1 MASFAELNIF
11 NQIIKLPELKVRD
24 YQFIEGFG
32 VVLTVENIDKKARC
46 PRCGKKS
53 AQLDWQASPDRLH
66 QNHEYLVRDL
76 PQSEHQV
83 YVKVNRRQ
91 LKCDRCKK
99 PFSEEFN
106 FVEKTRTYTKRLAEK
121 IVREVIESDIKN
133 VAQRNGLSE
142 KEVETILKEQFSDL
156 KAQKPLGLKRLGI
169 DEIAWV
175 KGHKNY
181 CAVLVDL
188 DTKKPVDIL
197 EKRTQECL
205 RECFLSWGTEVIDG
219 IEEVSIDLWS
229 GYKNL
234 VKELMPNAEV
244 VADRFHVM
252 KLVNDELDTERKS
265 LKRKLK
271 EIKKKA
277 QREKLTLVITNS
289 KYSLLKNEK
298 DLNEEQKEKLKQV
311 QKVFPELGDMHRLK
325 EELRKIFEARDS
337 EVIGLL
343 NLADWLRDAT
353 SKFPNSCRTIIRWL
367 DEIIPYFK
375 NRTTQGIVE
384 GINNKLKLIKRK
396 GFGFKNFHNFRSR
409 SLLSFHFSS

>member
-1 MASFAELNIF
+1 MASFPELNIF
-11 NQIIKLPELKVRD
+11 NQIIKLPELKVKD

-32 VVLTVENIDKKARC
+32 VVLTVENIDQKARC
-46 PRCGKKS
+46 PRCEKKS
-53 AQLDWQASPDRLH
+53 DRLH

-76 PQSEHQV
+76 PQAEHQV
-83 YVKVNRRQ
+83 YLKVNRRQ
-91 LKCDRCKK
+91 LKCAHCKK
-99 PFSEEFN
+99 PFSEKFD
-106 FVEKTRTYTKRLAEK
+106 FVEKRRTYTKRLAEK
-121 IVREVIESDIKN
+121 IIRKVIESDVKN
-133 VAQRNGLSE
+133 VAERNGLSE
-142 KEVETILKEQFSDL
+142 QEVETILKEKFADL
-156 KAQKPLGLKRLGI
+156 KTQKPLGLKKLGI

-181 CAVLVDL
+181 CAVLVNL
-188 DTKKPVDIL
+188 ETRKPVDIL

-205 RECFLSWGTEVIDG
+205 RKCFLSWGTEVIDG

-244 VADRFHVM
+244 VADRFHIM
-252 KLVNDELDTERKS
+252 KLVNDEVDSQRKA
-265 LKRKLK
+265 LKRNLK
-271 EIKKKA
+271 KIKKKA
-277 QREKLTLVITNS
+277 ERERLTRVITNS

-311 QKVFPELGDMHRLK
+311 REVFPELGDMHRLK
-325 EELRKIFEARDS
+325 EELRTTFETRAS

-343 NLADWLRDAT
+343 NLADWLRDAA
-353 SKFPNSCRTIIRWL
+353 SKLPKSCGTIIRWL
-367 DEIIPYFK
+367 GEIIPYFK

-396 GFGFKNFHNFRSR
+396 GFGFKNFDNFRSR
-409 SLLSFHFSS
+409 SLLSFHFNS

>member
-11 NQIIKLPELKVRD
+11 NKIIKFPELKVKD

-32 VVLTVENIDKKARC
+32 VVLTVEKVEKKSCC

-53 AQLDWQASPDRLH
+53 ERLH
-66 QNHEYLVRDL
+66 QNHQYLVRDL
-76 PQSEHQV
+76 SQAEHHV
-83 YVKVNRRQ
+83 YLKVNRRQ
-91 LKCDRCKK
+91 LKCAYCQK
-99 PFSEEFN
+99 PFSEEFD

-121 IVREVIESDIKN
+121 IIREVIESDVKN
-133 VAQRNGLSE
+133 VAERNGLSE
-142 KEVETILKEQFSDL
+142 KEVETILKEKFSDL
-156 KAQKPLGLKRLGI
+156 KTEKPLGLKKLGI
-169 DEIAWV
+169 DEIAWI

-188 DTKKPVDIL
+188 ETRKPVDIL

-205 RECFLSWGTEVIDG
+205 SKCFEAWGREVLDG

-234 VKELMPNAEV
+234 VKNLMPKAEII
-244 VADRFHVM
+244 ADRFHVM
-252 KLVNDELDTERKS
+252 KLVNDELDAERKA

-271 EIKKKA
+271 KVKKKVK
-277 QREKLTLVITNS
+277 RDKLILAITNS

-298 DLNEEQKEKLKQV
+298 DLNDEQKEKLKQV
-311 QKVFPELGDMHRLK
+311 KEVFPELGDMHRLK
-325 EELRKIFEARDS
+325 EEFIKTFEKRDS

-353 SKFPNSCRTIIRWL
+353 SKFPNSCGTIIRWL
-367 DEIIPYFK
+367 GEIIPYFK
-375 NRTTQGIVE
+375 NRTTQGILE

-396 GFGFKNFHNFRSR
+396 GFGFKNFDNFRSI
-409 SLLSFHFSS
+409 SLLSFHFNS

>member
-11 NQIIKLPELKVRD
+11 NQIIKLPELKVKD

-32 VVLTVENIDKKARC
+32 VVLTVENIEKKAHC
-46 PRCGKKS
+46 PRCGQKS
-53 AQLDWQASPDRLH
+53 DRLH

-76 PQSEHQV
+76 PQAEHQV
-83 YVKVNRRQ
+83 YLKVNRRQ
-91 LKCDRCKK
+91 LKCAHCKK
-99 PFSEEFN
+99 PFSEKFDL
-106 FVEKTRTYTKRLAEK
+106 VEKTRTYTKRLAEK
-121 IVREVIESDIKN
+121 VIREVIESDVKN
-133 VAQRNGLSE
+133 VAERNGLSE
-142 KEVETILKEQFSDL
+142 KEVETILKEKFADL
-156 KAQKPLGLKRLGI
+156 KTQKPLGLKKLGI

-188 DTKKPVDIL
+188 ETRKPVDIL

-205 RECFLSWGTEVIDG
+205 RKCFSSWGKEVIDG
-219 IEEVSIDLWS
+219 IEEVSMDLWS

-252 KLVNDELDTERKS
+252 KLVNEELDTERKAVKRN
-265 LKRKLK
+265 LKKVK
-271 EIKKKA
+271 NKA
-277 QREKLTLVITNS
+277 KRDRLSLVITNS

-298 DLNEEQKEKLKQV
+298 DLNDEQKEKLRQV
-311 QKVFPELGDMHRLK
+311 KKVFAELGDMHRLK
-325 EELRKIFEARDS
+325 EEFIKTFENRDS

-353 SKFPNSCRTIIRWL
+353 SKFPKSCGTIIRWL
-367 DEIIPYFK
+367 GEIIPYFK

-396 GFGFKNFHNFRSR
+396 GFGFKNFDNFRSR
-409 SLLSFHFSS
+409 SLLSFHFNS

>member
-11 NQIIKLPELKVRD
+11 NQIIKLPELKVKD

-32 VVLTVENIDKKARC
+32 VVLTVENIEKKARC
-46 PRCGKKS
+46 PRCGQKS
-53 AQLDWQASPDRLH
+53 DRLH

-76 PQSEHQV
+76 PQAEHQV
-83 YVKVNRRQ
+83 YLKVNRRQ
-91 LKCDRCKK
+91 LKCAHCKK
-99 PFSEEFN
+99 PFSEKFD

-121 IVREVIESDIKN
+121 VIREVIESDVKN
-133 VAQRNGLSE
+133 VAERNGLSE
-142 KEVETILKEQFSDL
+142 KEVETILKEKFADL
-156 KAQKPLGLKRLGI
+156 KTQKPLELKKLGI

-181 CAVLVDL
+181 CAVLVNL
-188 DTKKPVDIL
+188 ETRKPVDIL

-244 VADRFHVM
+244 VADRFHIM
-252 KLVNDELDTERKS
+252 KLVNDEVDSQRKT
-265 LKRKLK
+265 LKRNLK
-271 EIKKKA
+271 KIKKKA
-277 QREKLTLVITNS
+277 ERERLTQVITNS
-289 KYSLLKNEK
+289 KYSRLKNEN

-311 QKVFPELGDMHRLK
+311 REVFPELGDMHRLK
-325 EELRKIFEARDS
+325 EELRKTLENRDS

-343 NLADWLRDAT
+343 NLADWLRDGT
-353 SKFPNSCRTIIRWL
+353 SKFPKSCGTIIRWFG
-367 DEIIPYFK
+367 EIIPYFK

-384 GINNKLKLIKRK
+384 GVNNKLKLIKRK
-396 GFGFKNFHNFRSR
+396 GFGFKNFDNFRSR
-409 SLLSFHFSS
+409 SLLSFHFNS